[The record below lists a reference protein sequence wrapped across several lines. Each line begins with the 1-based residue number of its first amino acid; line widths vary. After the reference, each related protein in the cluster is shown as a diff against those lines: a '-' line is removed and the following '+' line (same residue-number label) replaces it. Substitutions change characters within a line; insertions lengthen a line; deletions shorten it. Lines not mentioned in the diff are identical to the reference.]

1 MFLYFR
7 MVLCAALTLSLS
19 LCLLS
24 SYLQRSF
31 NTVQTIPSFALPHLI
46 SSHLLFVPSS
56 PFLFPLSIFP
66 LSSSLPL
73 SFPPYLSP
81 LGLFISGSAAGIFMT
96 NSFDMVDSPQGLAC
110 GMYVALARYVTVC
123 RFTSPRRH
131 IDSAVPF
138 LQHTHVHA
146 QTDRSTDF

>member
-1 MFLYFR
+1 MCCLNP
-7 MVLCAALTLSLS
+7 LALSLS
-19 LCLLS
+19 SQLVPSTLLQYCSNDSFLRSPS
-24 SYLQRSF
+24 S
-31 NTVQTIPSFALPHLI
+31 HLI
-46 SSHLLFVPSS
+46 SSPLLFVPSS
-56 PFLFPLSIFP
+56 PFLFPLYIFP
-66 LSSSLPL
+66 LLSSLPL